1 MAALVPAY
9 LGGTAALS
17 TDPNVGTS
25 EVDRP
30 DVFVPWTEDLEDGE
44 IRVSVLG
51 SGLPWVTK
59 AQAAGSVLWSLET
72 HSARCSCSTWAQGR
86 YSTGTTG
93 LDPAVLN
100 ASRVLISSA
109 PKRRI

>member
-17 TDPNVGTS
+17 TDPTVGTS

-30 DVFVPWTEDLEDGE
+30 DVFVPGTEDLEDGE

-59 AQAAGSVLWSLET
+59 AQAAGSVFDGVWKPT
-72 HSARCSCSTWAQGR
+72 ARRVRVRLGR
-86 YSTGTTG
+86 RVVIQRGQ
-93 LDPAVLN
+93 PA
-100 ASRVLISSA
+100 LIR
-109 PKRRI
+109 PF